1 MSDANKLRFYI
12 DRAIMARDYA
22 ALAVFE
28 GRLGTL
34 EEPRGN
40 RAVESREDKP
50 LSAAPLWAP
59 DEFTSR

>member
-1 MSDANKLRFYI
+1 MNDANKLRFYI
-12 DRAIMARDYA
+12 DQAIITRDYA

-40 RAVESREDKP
+40 RAVACGENKP
-50 LSAAPLWAP
+50 LSEAPIWAP
-59 DEFTSR
+59 AEFTSR